1 MISHSFS
8 TTAYTVLSGA
18 ERSNGSVS
26 DVIRTVLRIMWPAYG
41 LLAGFAVIALLAGK
55 IFLAR
60 FLPMYLSAYPIMAI
74 LSITL
79 LVRSLNIGL
88 TAIFNS
94 RAMYSTVTRIAA
106 INLGLNLALVLLLA
120 QKYGAVGAAWAALL
134 TESVNTLIQG
144 RGLASVLR
152 VPKSRLV
159 MDNAKLEG

>member
-1 MISHSFS
+1 GM
-8 TTAYTVLSGA
+8 G
-18 ERSNGSVS
+18 RVS
-26 DVIRTVLRIMWPAYG
+26 DVFRTGLRIMWPVYG
-41 LLAGFAVIALLAGK
+41 LLAGLAAIALVACK

-60 FLPMYLSAYPIMAI
+60 FLPKDLSAYPIMAI

-79 LVRSLNIGL
+79 LVRSLTMGL

-94 RAMYSTVTRIAA
+94 RAMYSTITRIAA

-144 RGLASVLR
+144 RSLASVPR
-152 VPKSRLV
+152 VPKSR
-159 MDNAKLEG
+159 